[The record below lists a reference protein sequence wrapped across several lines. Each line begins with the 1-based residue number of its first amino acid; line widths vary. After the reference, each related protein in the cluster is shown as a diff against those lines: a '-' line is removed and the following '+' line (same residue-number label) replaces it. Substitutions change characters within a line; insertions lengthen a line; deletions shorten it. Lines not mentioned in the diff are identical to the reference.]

1 MRPTLIAVVL
11 ASIALSIDAQSTP
24 RDFAK
29 GPAQWLMTA
38 EERRDWRNVKTD
50 DEAIDFIDL
59 FWARRDPTPGTGRNE
74 NRTDFDTR
82 VAYADQNFKE
92 GKNRGSLTERGRV
105 LVVLGFP
112 SNLSEQSS
120 HDTGQMGNPAAASG
134 SRNSSGDVVGDPTG
148 GRTLAAKDVWNYS
161 HELSAKY
168 NTPLIEVVFIY
179 DGRDGGARRDP
190 QRTGFTMALPYAIKS
205 YIVSPSLTTVP
216 DWASSRMKK
225 VPANAVQS
233 EPEVETTV
241 VTTEKKTQVI
251 VDVPPPVAKPASMG
265 RLMLLHDSM
274 ALQPQAGTDPFTAF
288 TSVIQFKKGQEL
300 GWAAEY
306 CAGEILAD
314 APTVKVQLR
323 ITAANGDTVSTDPE
337 EFVPDSIKASAGCYL
352 LRGALPLSDFDPGPY
367 KLMVTI
373 NGVSATRSYNLTRDF
388 RIE

>member
-1 MRPTLIAVVL
+1 MIAVVL
-11 ASIALSIDAQSTP
+11 ASVALSIAAQSTP

-29 GPAQWLMTA
+29 GPAQWLMTG

-92 GKNRGSLTERGRV
+92 GNHRGSLTERGRV

-112 SNLSEQSS
+112 TNLAQYSA
-120 HDTGQMGNPAAASG
+120 H
-134 SRNSSGDVVGDPTG
+134 SSGQRSPELAGDPTG
-148 GRTLAAKDVWNYS
+148 GRTMAAKDVWNYS
-161 HELSAKY
+161 HDVAAKY
-168 NTPLIEVVFIY
+168 GAPEIEVVFFH
-179 DGRDGGARRDP
+179 DGFDGAARRDP
-190 QRTGFTMALPYAIKS
+190 QRTGFTMALPGAIKS

-225 VPANAVQS
+225 VPANVVES

-265 RLMLLHDSM
+265 RLILLHDSM
-274 ALQPQAGTDPFTAF
+274 ALQPQSGTDPFMAF
-288 TSVIQFKKGQEL
+288 SSVAQFKKSQEL

-352 LRGALPLSDFDPGPY
+352 LRGALPLSSFDPGPY

>member
-11 ASIALSIDAQSTP
+11 ACIALPLIAETSP

-29 GPAQWLMTA
+29 GPAQWLMTG

-50 DEAIDFIDL
+50 DQAIDFIGL
-59 FWARRDPTPGTGRNE
+59 FWARRDPTAGNGRND

-92 GKNRGSLTERGRV
+92 GNRRGSLTERGRV

-112 SNLSEQSS
+112 TNLSGQSA
-120 HDTGQMGNPAAASG
+120 HTTGQMGNPAAAG
-134 SRNSSGDVVGDPTG
+134 ARNSSGDVVGDPTG
-148 GRTLAAKDVWNYS
+148 GRTMAAKEVWNYS
-161 HELSAKY
+161 HDVATKY
-168 NTPLIEVVFIY
+168 NMPQIEVVFIY
-179 DGRDGGARRDP
+179 DGPNGAARRDP
-190 QRTGFTMALPYAIKS
+190 QRTGFTMALPGAIKG

-216 DWASSRMKK
+216 DWASSRLKR
-225 VPANAVQS
+225 VPANDVES
-233 EPEVETTV
+233 KPEVETTV

-251 VDVPPPVAKPASMG
+251 VDVPPPVAKPAGMG

-274 ALQPQAGTDPFTAF
+274 ALQPQSGTDPFTAF
-288 TSVIQFKKGQEL
+288 SSVAQFKKSQEL

-306 CAGEILAD
+306 CAGKILAD

-323 ITAANGDTVSTDPE
+323 ITATNGDTVSTDPE

-352 LRGALPLSDFDPGPY
+352 LRGVLPLSDLDQGAY

-373 NGVSATRSYNLTRDF
+373 SGVSATRSYNLTRDF